1 VCGRASCSVQ
11 VLAQVAPQ
19 SSETSQLGDRLQF
32 EWRKAMSIVLK
43 DNLLFQWRKVGGDKC
58 TKERKEGSERIKMQ
72 KKVFCVRC
80 QFTFSTST

>member
-19 SSETSQLGDRLQF
+19 SSETSRLGDRLQF
-32 EWRKAMSIVLK
+32 EWRKATSIVLK

-58 TKERKEGSERIKMQ
+58 ERKEGSERMKVE

-80 QFTFSTST
+80 QWTFSTST